1 MDNSAQ
7 NGWIAELEL
16 RFSKSKSKTFL
27 STRKHIGPLTIQ
39 RPFYPEGD
47 LCHLY
52 LLHPPGGIVGGD
64 QLSIEVNTDS
74 NSSSLLTTP
83 GATKV
88 YRTSDHK
95 HSTINQ
101 NFIVAEDS
109 SFEWLPMETI
119 VFPGANS
126 QFSSK
131 LLLSGNARIAAWEV
145 YCLGRPAI
153 NESFDFGSLNFS
165 LELWRDGM
173 PILLDK
179 LMIDKTELESV
190 VGLRGFPV
198 FGTFIISKTNKKVLE
213 TVRAMMIETDSC
225 VTGVTQIEDIII
237 VRSLAKKTYLVQ
249 DLFKKIW
256 QTVRPLVFERE
267 ASIPRI
273 WAT

>member
-131 LLLSGNARIAAWEV
+131 LLLSGNARVAAWEV

-165 LELWRDGM
+165 LELWRDGI
-173 PILLDK
+173 PILFDK
-179 LMIDKTELESV
+179 LMIDKTELGNI
-190 VGLRGFPV
+190 VGLRSFPV

-213 TVRAMMIETDSC
+213 TVRTMMIETESC

-237 VRSLAKKTYLVQ
+237 VRSLAKKTYLMQ

-256 QTVRPLVFERE
+256 QTVRPLVFNRE
-267 ASIPRI
+267 ATIPRI

>member
-165 LELWRDGM
+165 LELWRDGI
-173 PILLDK
+173 PILFDK
-179 LMIDKTELESV
+179 LMIDKTELGNI
-190 VGLRGFPV
+190 VGLRSFPV

-213 TVRAMMIETDSC
+213 TVRTMMIETDSC

>member
-74 NSSSLLTTP
+74 NSSALLTTP

-131 LLLSGNARIAAWEV
+131 LLLSGNARVAAWEV

-165 LELWRDGM
+165 LELWRDGI
-173 PILLDK
+173 PILFDK
-179 LMIDKTELESV
+179 LMIDKTELGNI
-190 VGLRGFPV
+190 VGLRSFPV

>member
-153 NESFDFGSLNFS
+153 NESFDFGNLNFS
-165 LELWRDGM
+165 LELWRDGI
-173 PILLDK
+173 PILFDK
-179 LMIDKTELESV
+179 LMIDKTELGNI
-190 VGLRGFPV
+190 VGLRSFPV

>member
-74 NSSSLLTTP
+74 NSSALLTTP

-213 TVRAMMIETDSC
+213 TVRTMMIETDSC

>member
-74 NSSSLLTTP
+74 NSSALLTTP

-213 TVRAMMIETDSC
+213 TVRTMMIETDSC

-237 VRSLAKKTYLVQ
+237 VRSLAKKTYLMQ

>member
-131 LLLSGNARIAAWEV
+131 LLLSGNARVAAWEV

-165 LELWRDGM
+165 FELWRDGM

-237 VRSLAKKTYLVQ
+237 VRSLAKKTYLMQ
-249 DLFKKIW
+249 DLFKNIW
-256 QTVRPLVFERE
+256 QTIRPLVFNRE
-267 ASIPRI
+267 ATIPRI

>member
-74 NSSSLLTTP
+74 NSSALLTTP

-165 LELWRDGM
+165 LELWRDGI
-173 PILLDK
+173 PILFDK
-179 LMIDKTELESV
+179 LMINKTELGNI
-190 VGLRGFPV
+190 VGLRSFPV

-213 TVRAMMIETDSC
+213 TVRTMMIETDSC

-237 VRSLAKKTYLVQ
+237 VRSLAKKTYLAQ

>member
-131 LLLSGNARIAAWEV
+131 LLLSGNARVAAWEV

-165 LELWRDGM
+165 LELWRDDL
-173 PILLDK
+173 PILFDK
-179 LMIDKTELESV
+179 LMIDKTELGNI
-190 VGLRGFPV
+190 VGLRSFPV

-213 TVRAMMIETDSC
+213 TVRAMIIETDSC

>member
-131 LLLSGNARIAAWEV
+131 LLLSGNARVAAWEV

-165 LELWRDGM
+165 FELWRDGM

-213 TVRAMMIETDSC
+213 TVRTMMIETDSC

>member
-165 LELWRDGM
+165 FELWRDGM

-213 TVRAMMIETDSC
+213 TVRTMMIETESC

>member
-131 LLLSGNARIAAWEV
+131 LLLSGNARVAAWEV

-153 NESFDFGSLNFS
+153 NESFDFGSLKFS
-165 LELWRDGM
+165 LELWRDGI
-173 PILLDK
+173 PFLFDK
-179 LMIDKTELESV
+179 LMIDKTELGNT
-190 VGLRGFPV
+190 VGLRSFPV

-213 TVRAMMIETDSC
+213 TVRTMMIETDSC

-237 VRSLAKKTYLVQ
+237 VRSLAKKTYLMQ

-256 QTVRPLVFERE
+256 QTVRPLVFNRE
-267 ASIPRI
+267 ATIPRI

>member
-131 LLLSGNARIAAWEV
+131 LLLSGNARVAAWEV

-213 TVRAMMIETDSC
+213 TVRTMMIETDSC

>member
-213 TVRAMMIETDSC
+213 TVRTMMIETDSC

-237 VRSLAKKTYLVQ
+237 VRSLAKKTYLAQ

>member
-74 NSSSLLTTP
+74 NSSALLTTP

-213 TVRAMMIETDSC
+213 TVRTMMIETDSC

-237 VRSLAKKTYLVQ
+237 VRSLAKKTYLAQ

>member
-131 LLLSGNARIAAWEV
+131 LLLSGNARVAAWEV

-213 TVRAMMIETDSC
+213 TVRAMIIETDSC

-237 VRSLAKKTYLVQ
+237 VRSLAKKTYLMQ

-256 QTVRPLVFERE
+256 QTIRPLVFNRE
-267 ASIPRI
+267 ATIPRI

>member
-131 LLLSGNARIAAWEV
+131 LLLSGNARVAAWEV

-153 NESFDFGSLNFS
+153 NESFDFGSLKFS
-165 LELWRDGM
+165 LELWRDGI
-173 PILLDK
+173 PILFDK
-179 LMIDKTELESV
+179 LMIDKTELGNI
-190 VGLRGFPV
+190 VGLRSFPV

-213 TVRAMMIETDSC
+213 TVRTMMIETDSC

-237 VRSLAKKTYLVQ
+237 VRSLAKKTYLMQ

-256 QTVRPLVFERE
+256 QTVRPLVFNRE
-267 ASIPRI
+267 ATIPRI

>member
-95 HSTINQ
+95 YSTINQ

-131 LLLSGNARIAAWEV
+131 LLLSGNARVAAWEV

-198 FGTFIISKTNKKVLE
+198 FGTFIISKTNKKVLK
-213 TVRAMMIETDSC
+213 TVRTMMIETDSC
-225 VTGVTQIEDIII
+225 VTGVTQIEDVII

-256 QTVRPLVFERE
+256 QTVRPLVFDRE

>member
-39 RPFYPEGD
+39 RPLYPEGD

-213 TVRAMMIETDSC
+213 TVRTMMIETDSC

>member
-131 LLLSGNARIAAWEV
+131 LLLSGNARVAAWEV

-213 TVRAMMIETDSC
+213 TVRTMMIETDSC

-237 VRSLAKKTYLVQ
+237 VRSLAKKTYLAQ

>member
-39 RPFYPEGD
+39 RPFYPEGG

-131 LLLSGNARIAAWEV
+131 LLLSGNARVAAWEV

-165 LELWRDGM
+165 LELWRDGI

-237 VRSLAKKTYLVQ
+237 VRGLAKKTYLVQ

-256 QTVRPLVFERE
+256 QTVRPLVFDRE

>member
-131 LLLSGNARIAAWEV
+131 LLLSGNARVAAWEV

-165 LELWRDGM
+165 LELWRDGI
-173 PILLDK
+173 PILFDK
-179 LMIDKTELESV
+179 LMIDKTELGNI
-190 VGLRGFPV
+190 VGLRSFPV

-213 TVRAMMIETDSC
+213 TVRTMMIETESC

-237 VRSLAKKTYLVQ
+237 VRSLAKKTYLIQ

-256 QTVRPLVFERE
+256 QTVRPLVFNRE
-267 ASIPRI
+267 ATIPRI

>member
-131 LLLSGNARIAAWEV
+131 LLLSGNARVAAWEV

-165 LELWRDGM
+165 LELWRDGI
-173 PILLDK
+173 PILFDK
-179 LMIDKTELESV
+179 LMIDKTELGNI
-190 VGLRGFPV
+190 VGLRSFPV

-237 VRSLAKKTYLVQ
+237 VRSLAKKTYLMQ

-256 QTVRPLVFERE
+256 QTVRPLVFNRE
-267 ASIPRI
+267 ATIPRI

>member
-131 LLLSGNARIAAWEV
+131 LLLSGNARVAAWEV

-165 LELWRDGM
+165 LELWRDGI
-173 PILLDK
+173 PILFDK
-179 LMIDKTELESV
+179 LMIDKTELGNI
-190 VGLRGFPV
+190 VGLRSFPV

-213 TVRAMMIETDSC
+213 TVRTMIIETDSC

-237 VRSLAKKTYLVQ
+237 VRSLAKKTYLMQ

-256 QTVRPLVFERE
+256 QTVRPLVFNRE
-267 ASIPRI
+267 ATIPRI

>member
-131 LLLSGNARIAAWEV
+131 LLLSGNARVAAWEV

-213 TVRAMMIETDSC
+213 TVRTMMIETDSC

-256 QTVRPLVFERE
+256 QTVRPLVFNRE
-267 ASIPRI
+267 ATIPRI

>member
-131 LLLSGNARIAAWEV
+131 LLLSGNARVAAWEV

-213 TVRAMMIETDSC
+213 TVRTMMIETDSC

-267 ASIPRI
+267 ATIPRI

>member
-131 LLLSGNARIAAWEV
+131 LLLSGNARVAAWEV

-165 LELWRDGM
+165 LELWRDGI
-173 PILLDK
+173 PILFDK
-179 LMIDKTELESV
+179 LMIDKTELGNT
-190 VGLRGFPV
+190 VGLRSFPV

>member
-39 RPFYPEGD
+39 RPFYPEGG

-131 LLLSGNARIAAWEV
+131 LLLSGNARVAAWEV

-198 FGTFIISKTNKKVLE
+198 FGTFIISKTNKKVLK
-213 TVRAMMIETDSC
+213 TVRTMMIETDSC

-237 VRSLAKKTYLVQ
+237 VRGLAKKTYLVQ

-256 QTVRPLVFERE
+256 QTVRPLVFDRE

>member
-16 RFSKSKSKTFL
+16 RFSKSKSKTFI

-74 NSSSLLTTP
+74 NSSALLTTP

-131 LLLSGNARIAAWEV
+131 LLLSGNARVAAWEV

-213 TVRAMMIETDSC
+213 TVRTMMIETESC

-237 VRSLAKKTYLVQ
+237 VRSLAKKTYLMQ

>member
-131 LLLSGNARIAAWEV
+131 LLLSGNARVAAWEV

-213 TVRAMMIETDSC
+213 TVRTMMIETDSC

-256 QTVRPLVFERE
+256 QTVRPLVFKRE

>member
-131 LLLSGNARIAAWEV
+131 LLLSGNARVAAWEV

-165 LELWRDGM
+165 FELWRDGM

-213 TVRAMMIETDSC
+213 TVRTMMIETESC

>member
-74 NSSSLLTTP
+74 NSSALLTTP

-213 TVRAMMIETDSC
+213 TVRTMMIETESC

-237 VRSLAKKTYLVQ
+237 VRSLAKKTYLMQ

-256 QTVRPLVFERE
+256 QTVRPLVFNRE
-267 ASIPRI
+267 ATIPRI

>member
-74 NSSSLLTTP
+74 NSSALLTTP

-153 NESFDFGSLNFS
+153 NESFDFGNLNFS

-213 TVRAMMIETDSC
+213 TVRTMMIETDSC

-237 VRSLAKKTYLVQ
+237 VRSLAKKTYLMQ

-256 QTVRPLVFERE
+256 QTIRPLVFNRE
-267 ASIPRI
+267 ATIPRI

>member
-131 LLLSGNARIAAWEV
+131 LLLSGNARVAAWEV

-213 TVRAMMIETDSC
+213 TVRTMMIETDSC

-237 VRSLAKKTYLVQ
+237 VRSLAKKTYLMQ

-256 QTVRPLVFERE
+256 QTIRPLVFNRE
-267 ASIPRI
+267 ATIPRI

>member
-131 LLLSGNARIAAWEV
+131 LLLSGNARVAAWEV
-145 YCLGRPAI
+145 YCLGRPVI

-165 LELWRDGM
+165 LELWRDGI
-173 PILLDK
+173 PILFDK
-179 LMIDKTELESV
+179 LMIDKTELGNI
-190 VGLRGFPV
+190 VGLRSFPV

-237 VRSLAKKTYLVQ
+237 VRSLAKKTYLMQ

-256 QTVRPLVFERE
+256 QTVRPLVFNRE
-267 ASIPRI
+267 ATIPRI

>member
-131 LLLSGNARIAAWEV
+131 LLLSGNARVAAWEV

-213 TVRAMMIETDSC
+213 TVRTMMIETESC

-237 VRSLAKKTYLVQ
+237 VRSLAKKTYLMQ

-256 QTVRPLVFERE
+256 QTVRPLVFNRE
-267 ASIPRI
+267 ATIPRI

>member
-131 LLLSGNARIAAWEV
+131 LLLSGNARVAAWEV

-213 TVRAMMIETDSC
+213 TVRTMMIETDSC

-237 VRSLAKKTYLVQ
+237 VRSLAKKTYLMQ

-256 QTVRPLVFERE
+256 QTVRPLVFNRE
-267 ASIPRI
+267 ATIPRI

>member
-74 NSSSLLTTP
+74 NSSALLTTP

-131 LLLSGNARIAAWEV
+131 LLLSGNARVAAWEV

-213 TVRAMMIETDSC
+213 TVRTMMIETDSC

-237 VRSLAKKTYLVQ
+237 VRSLAKKTYLAQ